1 MNLKVLAEAG
11 PTIGLGHFTRSL
23 ALVQMVSGLV
33 KPVFFGVDES
43 LVKNELEDHNISFKT
58 LESVEDFLNHISQKD
73 IVLIDGYNYDSA
85 FQAAIRQK
93 CHRLLVIDDKHDK
106 QFHAD
111 YIINT
116 APGISAGDYDV
127 SGNCKFL
134 LGPDY
139 ALLRPSFLQPKGSTL
154 PTIPSKALVCFG
166 GADPDNLSHAV
177 VNALLTF
184 TQLSEIHL
192 VLGPAYNYYS
202 SLEFLLN
209 DNRLKV
215 SRSLNETEMAEAL
228 KSADF
233 AIVPSSGI
241 LYECLGVGTPAI
253 SGYYIDNQAL
263 MYKGWLDLRAII
275 GVGNFDIELLKSH
288 VSDILNGN
296 PNFENLLNRTPVDG
310 KSPERFK
317 DIFKEILDSYER

>member
-23 ALVQMVSGLV
+23 ALVQMVSSIV
-33 KPVFFGVDES
+33 NPVFFGLDES
-43 LVKNELEDHNISFKT
+43 LVINTLNAHNISFQK
-58 LESVEDFLNHISQKD
+58 LDSVDDFLNHITSED
-73 IVLIDGYNYDSA
+73 IVLIDGYNYESS

-93 CHRLLVIDDKHDK
+93 CHRLLVIDDEHDK

-111 YIINT
+111 LIINP
-116 APGISAGDYDV
+116 APGISEGDYEV
-127 SGNCKFL
+127 SGNCNFL
-134 LGPDY
+134 LGPKY
-139 ALLRPSFLQPKGSTL
+139 ALLRPSFLQSNRNTRS
-154 PTIPSKALVCFG
+154 TIPSKALVCFG

-177 VNALLTF
+177 VSLLLAF
-184 TQLSEIHL
+184 TELMEIHL
-192 VLGPAYNYYS
+192 VVGPAYNYFS
-202 SLEFLLN
+202 SLELLLN

-228 KSADF
+228 KSAHF

-253 SGYYIDNQAL
+253 SGFYIDNQSL
-263 MYKGWLDLRAII
+263 MYKGWLDMGAII
-275 GVGNFDIELLKSH
+275 GVENFNMELVKAS

-296 PNFENLLNRTPVDG
+296 INFESLLKNIPVDG
-310 KSPERFK
+310 KSPERFQS
-317 DIFKEILDSYER
+317 IFKGIINSYEQ